1 MLMYI
6 VQLRTWLK
14 HATLRKQGNVT
25 LHQTAPP
32 RLSSLKALFVCE
44 LVPRENT
51 RCIEKVYLYL
61 FLYTGQS
68 QRRLVS
74 DILMRNPNQ
83 IIFRERDGC

>member
-44 LVPRENT
+44 LVARENA
-51 RCIEKVYLYL
+51 RCIEKVIFVSLHSIESKTFSFRYLDA
-61 FLYTGQS
+61 QS
-68 QRRLVS
+68 KS
-74 DILMRNPNQ
+74 DH
-83 IIFRERDGC
+83 F